1 MKTISIFLALINSL
15 FAGFLILLD
24 LSYSGFPPGNPGW
37 SLLKL
42 SAASAVILVGF
53 SAWLGEL
60 GLLRPGPILLGD
72 LFLIALGPATIVWA
86 VHVALTS
93 GEVEFHMVVFA
104 MSLLAQGMSSLL
116 GTGMENGTPLRAG

>member
-1 MKTISIFLALINSL
+1 MKTISIFLALLNSL

-24 LSYSGFPPGNPGW
+24 LSYSGFPPGSPVW

-42 SAASAVILVGF
+42 SAAAAVILVGAA
-53 SAWLGEL
+53 AWLGEL

-93 GEVEFHMVVFA
+93 GDIKFHMVVFA
-104 MSLLAQGMSSLL
+104 MSLLAQGMASLL
-116 GTGMENGTPLRAG
+116 GTGMENGTPLQTE